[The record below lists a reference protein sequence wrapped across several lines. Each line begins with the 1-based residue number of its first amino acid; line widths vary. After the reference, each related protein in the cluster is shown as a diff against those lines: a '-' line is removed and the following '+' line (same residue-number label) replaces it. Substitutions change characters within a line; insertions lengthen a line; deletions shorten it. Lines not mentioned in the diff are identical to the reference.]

1 MNDIVVNDTNIFI
14 DLCKLHLLNELFAL
28 PFEIHTVDFVIE
40 ELVDENQRKEVASF
54 LESGKL
60 TVHSFQ
66 QEEITNVINLKSTAG
81 GNLSF
86 TDCAAWYYAKENNY
100 ILVTGDGKLRRK
112 AIASDV
118 AVKGILFL
126 FDKFVEEK
134 VLTLT
139 KAINKLEEL
148 LKINARL
155 PRNEIEMR
163 ITLWRKHL

>member
-14 DLCKLHLLNELFAL
+14 DLCKLHLLNGLFAL

-40 ELVDENQRKEVASF
+40 ELVDENQRKDVASF

-66 QEEITNVINLKSTAG
+66 QEEIANVINLKSTAG

-100 ILVTGDGKLRRK
+100 ILITGGGKLRRK

-118 AVKGILFL
+118 MVKGILFL
-126 FDKFVEEK
+126 FDRFVEED

-139 KAINKLEEL
+139 KAVNKLEEL
-148 LKINARL
+148 LKINSRL
-155 PRNEIEMR
+155 PRNEIDTR
-163 ITLWRKHL
+163 ISRWRKHL